1 MDTLKILVLS
11 ILAVGLIC
19 LIVRVALRRPDNV
32 DPREDLATAQRQL
45 EEAEHDLALIDQQLR
60 QTHVNTVRDA
70 CILIFEGMQTPDA
83 RRRILT
89 EGSDVELTKGVADA
103 RECLN
108 RIVETARLNIEVSQ
122 SLIDDDEE
130 IEKIAQ
136 SFNRAL
142 TELIATRGTTVAVF
156 AREKDVPLALAE
168 QLVAFYLR
176 GELTS
181 LMQRAGLTAE
191 AVAFL
196 DDLPFD
202 TARNTRRSTAILR
215 DTIAQQI
222 GAGTL
227 VVAYNYTSRLVSGG
241 GEIPGHVIATRQN
254 LR

>member
-1 MDTLKILVLS
+1 VDTLKILVLS

-19 LIVRVALRRPDNV
+19 LIVRAARRRSDNV

-60 QTHVNTVRDA
+60 QTHINTVQDA
-70 CILIFEGMQTPDA
+70 CVIIAENA
-83 RRRILT
+83 RT
-89 EGSDVELTKGVADA
+89 EGLRALPTQGSDRELESAIADA
-103 RECLN
+103 RSSLN
-108 RIVETARLNIEVSQ
+108 KIAETARLNIELSQ

-130 IEKIAQ
+130 IKEIAQ
-136 SFNRAL
+136 RFNHAL
-142 TELIATRGTTVAVF
+142 TELIAARGKTVAVF
-156 AREKDVPLALAE
+156 ARETDVPQALAE

-176 GELTS
+176 DELTS
-181 LMQRAGLTAE
+181 IMRPANLTAE

-202 TARNTRRSTAILR
+202 NARNTRKSTAILR

-222 GAGTL
+222 GAGKL
-227 VVAYNYTSRLVSGG
+227 VVVYNWTSLLVPGG

>member
-1 MDTLKILVLS
+1 MDVLKILVLS
-11 ILAVGLIC
+11 ILAVGLTC
-19 LIVRVALRRPDNV
+19 LIVRAALRRSDNV

-60 QTHVNTVRDA
+60 QTHVNTIQDA
-70 CILIFEGMQTPDA
+70 CAIIAENA
-83 RRRILT
+83 RT
-89 EGSDVELTKGVADA
+89 EGLRALPTQGSDRELEGAIADA
-103 RECLN
+103 RSFLN
-108 RIVETARLNIEVSQ
+108 RIVETARLNIELSQ

-130 IEKIAQ
+130 VEKIAQ

-142 TELIATRGTTVAVF
+142 TELVATRGTAIVVF

-168 QLVAFYLR
+168 QLIAFYLR

-181 LMQRAGLTAE
+181 AMQHASLTAE

-196 DDLPFD
+196 DDLPLH
-202 TARNTRRSTAILR
+202 NTRTTRKSTAILR

-222 GAGTL
+222 AAGKL
-227 VVAYNYTSRLVSGG
+227 VVVHNWTSLLIPGG